1 MKSFCLELR
10 LKGFRSGWA
19 SATDDRRKSIKN
31 TYRIICL
38 PFYIGN
44 QSITLSSA
52 HPSKRNE
59 LLLPFALRGLSIRRH
74 IRRCLKRQLAHSCL
88 WNIICMMVYIP
99 TAHSTIMPI
108 RMYLS
113 SVFGLRI
120 AATQPTSSH
129 PSASLYLRC
138 PIHICTCDPR
148 HQVLLTQQ
156 QQQHH
161 HHSSIGYGYGSTTQ

>member
-10 LKGFRSGWA
+10 LKGFRSGWV

-108 RMYLS
+108 RMCLS
-113 SVFGLRI
+113 SVFASQRPSPPRLIPLHRCI
-120 AATQPTSSH
+120 CAAPSTFVHVIHAIKCFLLSS
-129 PSASLYLRC
+129 S
-138 PIHICTCDPR
+138 
-148 HQVLLTQQ
+148 
-156 QQQHH
+156 
-161 HHSSIGYGYGSTTQ
+161 SSIIIILP